1 MEMCP
6 KILKRETMSSC
17 ICSLHFSMSSSKRH
31 TSETKI
37 KILELLLSFKVFG
50 QKSRKYFKKEVGWGE
65 VGKNETK
72 QTENPTNRKPTT
84 NNNKR

>member
-1 MEMCP
+1 MCP

-17 ICSLHFSMSSSKRH
+17 ICSLHFS

-37 KILELLLSFKVFG
+37 KILELLLSLKVFG
-50 QKSRKYFKKEVGWGE
+50 QKSRKYFKKEVGRGE